1 MGEGLGL
8 GTEDFPELG
17 AESPHGAQ
25 PEIVYGPMASCVSSS
40 LTAAARHPTRGKR
53 ELY

>member
-40 LTAAARHPTRGKR
+40 LTAKARHQPAGK